1 MERNP
6 PVTGILVAVAQSSN
20 LVLKGSQE
28 NFFKS
33 MCDTLLIQDADT

>member
-6 PVTGILVAVAQSSN
+6 PVTGIFVAVAQSGN
-20 LVLKGSQE
+20 LVLKSSQE

-33 MCDTLLIQDADT
+33 MCDTLLSQDTDT